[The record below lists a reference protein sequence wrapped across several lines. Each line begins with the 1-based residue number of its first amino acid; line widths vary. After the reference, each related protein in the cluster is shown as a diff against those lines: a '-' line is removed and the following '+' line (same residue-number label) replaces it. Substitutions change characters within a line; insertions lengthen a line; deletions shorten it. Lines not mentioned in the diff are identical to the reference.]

1 LAGAGNVPSAARN
14 GAPGSEVPPAAPGQ
28 GAPAVDL
35 VQPPGG
41 STLVYQNAANKDLP
55 MDQLLHVDAQ
65 NFVGRDTGA
74 VSFFLQPQW
83 QANDP
88 TNATLVQL
96 GNSDTNPSGFAIT
109 KDGQSLHFTFAD
121 NSGAAPLDTSIAID
135 GWKPGEQHLVTASWG
150 QSQDGGHSVAS
161 FYVDSQLV
169 GQQQY
174 NGQFQIGQGVP
185 LNVGSGYGDPTQVVQ
200 GVLNNF
206 KVYNQAPPP
215 AQLGQA
221 PSAGGPTK

>member
-1 LAGAGNVPSAARN
+1 
-14 GAPGSEVPPAAPGQ
+14 
-28 GAPAVDL
+28 
-35 VQPPGG
+35 
-41 STLVYQNAANKDLP
+41 
-55 MDQLLHVDAQ
+55 MDKLLHVDAQ

-109 KDGQSLHFTFAD
+109 KDGQSLHFIFAD
-121 NSGAAPLDTSIAID
+121 NSGATPLDASVSID

-161 FYVDSQLV
+161 FYVDGQLV

-185 LNVGSGYGDPTQVVQ
+185 LNIGSGYGNPAQVVP

-215 AQLGQA
+215 WQLGQA
-221 PSAGGPTK
+221 AKTGSLTK